1 MSVFGV
7 SLFDLLLLTFC
18 FSVPFAVLALI
29 VTVLYR
35 RDRRLT
41 PPEAANIAGD
51 VYPKYPGRSVRYPSP
66 VRPPI
71 APGPDGPD
79 PEPSSGDDGETGR
92 TS

>member
-1 MSVFGV
+1 MTVFGV
-7 SLFDLLLLTFC
+7 SLLDLLLLTFC

-51 VYPKYPGRSVRYPSP
+51 IHPRYPRSAP
-66 VRPPI
+66 QPRPARTTPET
-71 APGPDGPD
+71 ADGD
-79 PEPSSGDDGETGR
+79 GAGGDDNDDSQRQAT
-92 TS
+92 